1 MIIPEDMTFGQLLL
15 DEIGLEIHFDKII
28 DQDTRK
34 VVDIPFMPYQTVLT
48 IKHIDSLIKN
58 PKAVNALFNYFL
70 QKIMIEQN
78 IYIDVVYYKQ
88 LKNSRNLPLAIKA
101 NGKEF
106 ISRIYNN
113 ESLRYLDL
121 ICQLNGG
128 TDVDL
133 SRFDNISFDT

>member
-1 MIIPEDMTFGQLLL
+1 
-15 DEIGLEIHFDKII
+15 
-28 DQDTRK
+28 
-34 VVDIPFMPYQTVLT
+34 
-48 IKHIDSLIKN
+48 
-58 PKAVNALFNYFL
+58 
-70 QKIMIEQN
+70 MIEQN

>member
-15 DEIGLEIHFDKII
+15 DEIGLEIHFDRII

-34 VVDIPFMPYQTVLT
+34 TVDVPFMPYQTILT

-58 PKAVNALFNYFL
+58 PKAVNVLFNYFT

-88 LKNSRNLPLAIKA
+88 LKNSRNLPLAVKA

-106 ISRIYNN
+106 ISRIYNS
-113 ESLRYLDL
+113 ESLKYLDL

-133 SRFDNISFDT
+133 SRFDIISDT